1 MNYNELFIAIKNYL
15 QNDFPSNVWTD
26 VAGTGTTTSTGK
38 EQIDL
43 FIRQAET
50 RIYNSVQLPV
60 QRKNVTGTTSLGN
73 KYLSLP
79 ADWLSN
85 YSIAV
90 ITPVTGEYEYLLNK
104 DVNFIREAFP
114 FPAVSGKPRYYAIFD
129 QNTYILGPTPDASY
143 TMEMH
148 YNAYPASIVD
158 IGTSWLGDNFDTVLL
173 YGSLVEAYIFL
184 KGEADVL
191 QMYQGNYS
199 AALAQLKRLSDGL
212 DRQDA
217 YRSGQARVQVT

>member
-1 MNYNELFIAIKNYL
+1 MDYNDLFIAIKNYV

-26 VAGTGTTTSTGK
+26 VAGTGTTTSTGT

-60 QRKNVTGTTSLGN
+60 QRKNVTGTTTLGN

-90 ITPVTGEYEYLLNK
+90 ITPATGEYEYLLNK

-114 FPAVSGKPRYYAIFD
+114 FPAVSGKPKYYAVFD
-129 QNTYILGPTPDASY
+129 QNTYILGPTPDAAY

-158 IGTSWLGDNFDTVLL
+158 VGTSWLGDNFDTVLL

-184 KGEADVL
+184 KGEADIL

-217 YRSGQARVQVT
+217 YRSGQARVPVT